1 MQIKPNKYRQ
11 ARMDAGIAQ
20 NTAWAKLGLRG
31 LGDLM
36 DYENDFNKPSNEVL
50 KRMAVLYDVSVEELR
65 GTVL

>member
-1 MQIKPNKYRQ
+1 MQMKPNKFRQ

-36 DYENDFNKPSNEVL
+36 DYESGLNKPSNEIL
-50 KRMAVLYDVSVEELR
+50 KRMAVLYDVNYEELR